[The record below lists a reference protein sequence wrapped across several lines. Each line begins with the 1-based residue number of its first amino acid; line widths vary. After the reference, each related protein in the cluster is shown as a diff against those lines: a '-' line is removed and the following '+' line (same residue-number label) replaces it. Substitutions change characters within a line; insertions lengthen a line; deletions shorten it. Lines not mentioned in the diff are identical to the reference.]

1 MLRSGRECEQLFG
14 PHSFSF
20 VVVDI
25 EKVLGLKTIFL
36 TGYGS
41 IILSQ
46 TSFQLEKWLQEVP
59 YMLSTCSPSLSL
71 SLPSVSSLT
80 VRFSSFFPMLILNTC
95 INFMMY
101 FPWLQS
107 NGNTRAGRKMGN
119 ILLQT
124 MEKWITMTDSYVF
137 LACFTVERRNC
148 LKLNICGRRGEL
160 RSAVTFIALR
170 AESGI
175 CSLALRYVLEA
186 SHSKS
191 NGTHTVLGSNV
202 LKVAMLM

>member
-1 MLRSGRECEQLFG
+1 MWTVIWPTFIQLCCCRHRKSFG
-14 PHSFSF
+14 SENDFPDRLWFNYS
-20 VVVDI
+20 
-25 EKVLGLKTIFL
+25 
-36 TGYGS
+36 
-41 IILSQ
+41 LSDQ
-46 TSFQLEKWLQEVP
+46 
-59 YMLSTCSPSLSL
+59 LSTRKMTARSSIHAFNLL
-71 SLPSVSSLT
+71 SLPLSLFLQSLSSVT
-80 VRFSSFFPMLILNTC
+80 VRFSSFCPMLILNTC
-95 INFMMY
+95 INAMMY

-124 MEKWITMTDSYVF
+124 MEKWITMTDSNVF

-160 RSAVTFIALR
+160 RSAITFIALR
-170 AESGI
+170 AEAGI

-186 SHSKS
+186 SHGKS